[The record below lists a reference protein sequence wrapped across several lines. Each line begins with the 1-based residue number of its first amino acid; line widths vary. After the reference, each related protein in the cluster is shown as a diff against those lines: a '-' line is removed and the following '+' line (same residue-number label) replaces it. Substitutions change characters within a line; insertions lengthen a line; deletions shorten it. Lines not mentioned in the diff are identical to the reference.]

1 MDNLPWVIKFLDKT
15 HVRKKIHDK
24 RKFRNKWWIDYFLLI
39 GESITVLNK
48 SPLSREKKFRRF
60 GLINKINNIAFLVC
74 AIALTLCTAQAATA
88 QGRDRI
94 VRTTSSQPV
103 NAPQPAPTVVTTGS
117 SRPTLT
123 NDIQVVRGNR
133 NDAAWEPSVTK
144 TSSTAATSVATLAA
158 MGRTAYGSST
168 SVLLDNAIK
177 ARYGI
182 RYVYGTS
189 GPNTYDCSGFVWAA
203 FRDAGIEF
211 TRVSARSLWSQ
222 STPVEGDERFKFGT
236 LVFLNGLGHMGIVA
250 DENGFYHA
258 SSSKG
263 ITYSPFKGY
272 WSNRIVGFRKLNVEP
287 TDTNLGR

>member
-1 MDNLPWVIKFLDKT
+1 MI
-15 HVRKKIHDK
+15 
-24 RKFRNKWWIDYFLLI
+24 
-39 GESITVLNK
+39 
-48 SPLSREKKFRRF
+48 
-60 GLINKINNIAFLVC
+60 INKNTIAFLVC
-74 AIALTLCTAQAATA
+74 AIAFTLCTAQAATA

-94 VRTTSSQPV
+94 VKTTSSQPV
-103 NAPQPAPTVVTTGS
+103 NAPQPAPKPVVVTTGS

-123 NDIQVVRGNR
+123 TDIQVVRGTR
-133 NDAAWEPSVTK
+133 NDAAWEPTVQK
-144 TSSTAATSVATLAA
+144 TAATTAANVGTMAA
-158 MGRTAYGSST
+158 MGRTAYGAST
-168 SVLLDNAIK
+168 SIRLDNAIK

-203 FRDAGIEF
+203 FQEAGIDF
-211 TRVSARSLWSQ
+211 TRVSARSLWAQ
-222 STPVEGDERFKFGT
+222 STPVEGDEKYKFGT

-272 WSNRIVGFRKLNVEP
+272 WSSRIVGFRKLNVEP
-287 TDTNLGR
+287 TVK